1 MAALAALEGLVSDEA
16 ARKVAETFGGV
27 EHRIEL
33 VRVKDGVRFYNDSI
47 ASSPSRTIAG
57 LRSFPE
63 KVILIAG
70 GYDKH
75 LSYGEL
81 GARIPETVKSLI
93 LMGATADKIEAA
105 VRAAASYR
113 EGNPAIYRVAS
124 MEEAV
129 SLCDKLAKE
138 GDIVTLSPASASFDL
153 YRNFEERGDHFK
165 RLVQEL
171 PK

>member
-1 MAALAALEGLVSDEA
+1 M
-16 ARKVAETFGGV
+16 
-27 EHRIEL
+27 
-33 VRVKDGVRFYNDSI
+33 
-47 ASSPSRTIAG
+47 
-57 LRSFPE
+57 
-63 KVILIAG
+63 IAG

-75 LSYGEL
+75 LSYEEL